1 MELYTFLHMGGSA
14 ERVRLIDIDDDKEG
28 SKDERLRALARFDAG
43 KAECFLPNDR
53 ERLLGV
59 IEAGY
64 GDLGAFNVEVR
75 RLLMSGAAGAGLAR
89 SATAPA
95 GKPMGAGLKRSVTA

>member
-1 MELYTFLHMGGSA
+1 M
-14 ERVRLIDIDDDKEG
+14 
-28 SKDERLRALARFDAG
+28 
-43 KAECFLPNDR
+43 
-53 ERLLGV
+53 